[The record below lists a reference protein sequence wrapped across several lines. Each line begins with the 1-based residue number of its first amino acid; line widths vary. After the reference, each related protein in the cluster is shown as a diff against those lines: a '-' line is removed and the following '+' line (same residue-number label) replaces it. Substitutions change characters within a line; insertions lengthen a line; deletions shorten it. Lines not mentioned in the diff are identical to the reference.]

1 MMMTQT
7 SIEGHDIE
15 DDDTEGDDDALADL
29 KTIDAGQDV
38 DGVGAEHRQESH
50 VNIVEDTQLETVA
63 EYPS

>member
-1 MMMTQT
+1 MMTQT

-38 DGVGAEHRQESH
+38 DGIGAEHRQESH
-50 VNIVEDTQLETVA
+50 VNIVEDTKLETVA
-63 EYPS
+63 QYPS